1 MYLNTIA
8 NTRSR
13 TENLVDYSKLDSLI
27 AGNLRFSKNNP
38 YRPFL
43 QIDWMGNFIKY
54 EPHTLVVAF
63 PGLPLPAE
71 MIFDCHL
78 GEIELISA
86 ENWFDLKRKAK
97 KIESTMRHK
106 GLRNLIFVSQQNK
119 DQESSFV
126 QWFAG
131 QSSWFRSKYA
141 NGEIVVLS
149 GTYLSYSG
157 LIRINEFEDKDEPYQ
172 EVGFTD

>member
-1 MYLNTIA
+1 
-8 NTRSR
+8 
-13 TENLVDYSKLDSLI
+13 
-27 AGNLRFSKNNP
+27 
-38 YRPFL
+38 
-43 QIDWMGNFIKY
+43 
-54 EPHTLVVAF
+54 
-63 PGLPLPAE
+63 
-71 MIFDCHL
+71 
-78 GEIELISA
+78 
-86 ENWFDLKRKAK
+86 
-97 KIESTMRHK
+97 MRHK

-157 LIRINEFEDKDEPYQ
+157 LIRINEFEDMDEPYQ
-172 EVGFTD
+172 ELGFTD